1 MKLRHVLI
9 ALLTVP
15 LLGAAP
21 LNCAGVVAPGL
32 AYPDPTGRWMG
43 AELTLCDRLAAHLHR
58 SSTRFTPILQSSD
71 APPPL
76 DGDDVLF
83 LPQQAVPKGFRAG
96 PLLTDDYEAILV
108 PASSRAR
115 SAADLAGR
123 PICVEPGSPEEQ
135 ALAAYFGAHHWTLQ
149 EFVFQEVDE
158 MHDAYLAGRCE
169 AIVSPVSLLV
179 GLRGNADGGH
189 QADRI
194 LPDHLGANPI
204 VIAIPIDQPA
214 LAGALRE

>member
-83 LPQQAVPKGFRAG
+83 LPQQAIPKGFRAG
-96 PLLTDDYEAILV
+96 PLLTD
-108 PASSRAR
+108 AR
-115 SAADLAGR
+115 QK
-123 PICVEPGSPEEQ
+123 GSHG
-135 ALAAYFGAHHWTLQ
+135 Y
-149 EFVFQEVDE
+149 
-158 MHDAYLAGRCE
+158 
-169 AIVSPVSLLV
+169 
-179 GLRGNADGGH
+179 N
-189 QADRI
+189 
-194 LPDHLGANPI
+194 
-204 VIAIPIDQPA
+204 PA
-214 LAGALRE
+214 LPEMRASFILYGAGVAKCSSLPGVNIVDVGPTAAALLGITMPNTEGVAVDHTGAR